1 MRGFFL
7 IFVLPLLLTIIAIPV
22 FSMFSTCR
30 GFGVGGLGCL
40 GEFIFSTI
48 IAWVVFMFI
57 GITLNFYLKKKN
69 K

>member
-7 IFVLPLLLTIIAIPV
+7 IFVIPLLLTIISIPV
-22 FSMFSTCR
+22 LSMLTCR

-40 GEFIFSTI
+40 VELMFSTI

-57 GITLNFYLKKKN
+57 GITLNCYLKKKN